1 MEDKKK
7 VVKMAFLFQLE
18 QIDLFRQFFD
28 DGGLLFCVDLWSFI
42 MEMRPTPICDNC
54 NCDITMENILMEYQK
69 YKSFKVG
76 HELYNSSGGIEILEN
91 FYIVMIL

>member
-1 MEDKKK
+1 
-7 VVKMAFLFQLE
+7 
-18 QIDLFRQFFD
+18 
-28 DGGLLFCVDLWSFI
+28 
-42 MEMRPTPICDNC
+42 MRPTPICDNC

-69 YKSFKVG
+69 YKSFRVG